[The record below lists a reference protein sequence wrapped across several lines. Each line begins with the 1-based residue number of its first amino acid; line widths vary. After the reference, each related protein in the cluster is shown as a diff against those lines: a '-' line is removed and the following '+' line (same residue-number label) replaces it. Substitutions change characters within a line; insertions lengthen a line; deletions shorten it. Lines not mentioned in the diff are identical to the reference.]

1 MRRRVA
7 QLMPIALRHAMSS
20 LTEKLKQESFQ
31 TTAKLGMLAVH
42 LIKAQKSVK
51 NRYVTSF

>member
-42 LIKAQKSVK
+42 LIKAQKK
-51 NRYVTSF
+51 CQK